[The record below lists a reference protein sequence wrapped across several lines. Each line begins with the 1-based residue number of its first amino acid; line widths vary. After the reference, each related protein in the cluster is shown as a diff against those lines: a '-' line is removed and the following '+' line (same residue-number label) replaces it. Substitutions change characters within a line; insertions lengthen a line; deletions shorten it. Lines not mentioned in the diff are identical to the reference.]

1 MRLRKHELEERLAQ
15 VEAATDR
22 EALMTMWRRQFDL
35 PPPRGISIKMMK
47 LAIAYQLQCRVYG
60 GLKANLRRH
69 LHDMVSGSGRS
80 ETAPGEVGVG
90 TKLLRQWHGTV
101 YEGVVEADCV
111 LINGRR
117 YKSLTEAA
125 CDITGVRWS
134 GPRFFGVTKVKSP

>member
-1 MRLRKHELEERLAQ
+1 MRLRKNELDSQLPQ
-15 VEAATDR
+15 VETASDR
-22 EALMTMWRRQFDL
+22 EALMTMWRGQFDL

-47 LAIAYQLQCRVYG
+47 LAIAYQLQCRAYG
-60 GLKANLRRH
+60 SLKATLRRH

-80 ETAPGEVGVG
+80 GAAPGEVGVG

-101 YEGVVEADCV
+101 YEGVVEADGV
-111 LINGRR
+111 LINGRK

-134 GPRFFGVTKVKSP
+134 GPRFFGITKVKSQ